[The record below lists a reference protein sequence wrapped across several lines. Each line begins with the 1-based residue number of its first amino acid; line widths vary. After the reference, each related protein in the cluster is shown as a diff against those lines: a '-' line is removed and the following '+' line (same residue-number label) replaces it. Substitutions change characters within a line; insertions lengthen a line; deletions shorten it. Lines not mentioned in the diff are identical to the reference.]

1 MQVKKIEEMVIQE
14 AQKLN
19 KTNPNKPQCATQA
32 VMNILTP
39 EEMGELATL

>member
-19 KTNPNKPQCATQA
+19 KTNPNKPPMCNTGG
-32 VMNILTP
+32 NEYIDS
-39 EEMGELATL
+39 